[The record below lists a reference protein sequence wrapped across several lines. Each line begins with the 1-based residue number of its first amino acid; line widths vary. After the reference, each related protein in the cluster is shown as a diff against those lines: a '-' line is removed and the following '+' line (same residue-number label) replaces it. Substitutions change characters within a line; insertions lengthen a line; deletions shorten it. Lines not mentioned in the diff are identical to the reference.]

1 MLMINDYN
9 KLISF
14 NQIPGKEDNW
24 LNKQNIV
31 IAYIRYAS
39 F

>member
-1 MLMINDYN
+1 MLIINDYN
-9 KLISF
+9 KLIRF
-14 NQIPGKEDNW
+14 NQIPGKGDNW

-31 IAYIRYAS
+31 IANIRYAP